1 MCLYTAVQGSVQ
13 QRLDL
18 PAATQTLIFH
28 LTVTSFLS
36 QHRQQHRTPQQKSAL
51 TLTPQESATLFFGD
65 SLSLTWRS
73 CLGYRHVSAV
83 LSFYF
88 FRNSF
93 YLFSDNFIH
102 VYNVSCSYPLPL
114 PCPFL
119 LSTPPTHFLSSFM
132 FFPKFLSIDTSQCFL
147 LILSGSCV
155 GNHIYRKFMTCDG
168 RVISRGQHVTAF
180 LPNLWLLW
188 SLCLLS
194 CVEPWVL
201 GLDGEV

>member
-18 PAATQTLIFH
+18 PAAIQTLTFH

-51 TLTPQESATLFFGD
+51 TVTPQESATLFFGD

-83 LSFYF
+83 LSFCF

-93 YLFSDNFIH
+93 IYSLTISYMYTLFLVHTHSQ
-102 VYNVSCSYPLPL
+102 L

-132 FFPKFLSIDTSQCFL
+132 FFPKFLS
-147 LILSGSCV
+147 
-155 GNHIYRKFMTCDG
+155 
-168 RVISRGQHVTAF
+168 
-180 LPNLWLLW
+180 P
-188 SLCLLS
+188 
-194 CVEPWVL
+194 
-201 GLDGEV
+201 